1 MTTDTSFYLTKSKV
15 EMVLQSNLGQ
25 ENYKVLYRE
34 LYSIPPPTHGSH
46 SMLGI
51 KLWFLTSPM
60 RSWMDL
66 AWGLYRSH
74 LDNALKQ
81 ARLQIIQD
89 EGEGSI
95 TCIYVNLHHISIFH
109 QCISI
114 DAFQLL
120 IILLFPNTHVW
131 THFVG
136 YLLIYFTFTIK
147 PVVHC
152 TCTLTIIYID
162 EENVV
167 RRVEFENVLRQG
179 RHGITLQRGKGSIT
193 TCNLYGSI
201 YNRLCNVPSFHC
213 QCQSI
218 TILLQDWYIHRIT
231 YYT

>member
-25 ENYKVLYRE
+25 EDYKVLYRE

-60 RSWMDL
+60 RSWMEL

-95 TCIYVNLHHISIFH
+95 TYSVYMSIYTIF
-109 QCISI
+109 QYSTSVLA
-114 DAFQLL
+114 DAFQ
-120 IILLFPNTHVW
+120 LLFPNTHIW

-152 TCTLTIIYID
+152 TCTLTI
-162 EENVV
+162 
-167 RRVEFENVLRQG
+167 EFENVLRQG

-201 YNRLCNVPSFHC
+201 YNRLCNVTSFHC